1 LYQLSCNC
9 YILSYLSKKKKKKIV
24 AFLVLYLGYT
34 MSIFL
39 SMSCLKSLGHVRV
52 LVIYCVINF
61 FEHLKK
67 HAKLSDLQVS
77 SVAMYETS

>member
-1 LYQLSCNC
+1 
-9 YILSYLSKKKKKKIV
+9 
-24 AFLVLYLGYT
+24 

-61 FEHLKK
+61 EHLKK

>member
-1 LYQLSCNC
+1 
-9 YILSYLSKKKKKKIV
+9 
-24 AFLVLYLGYT
+24 